1 MEPKNPGNKELT
13 DFQEL
18 TDRMIADRPSSPMLV
33 IKTNLDP
40 KEPTEENPYYQEGE
54 TKNLKEFKE
63 YFKE

>member
-1 MEPKNPGNKELT
+1 
-13 DFQEL
+13 
-18 TDRMIADRPSSPMLV
+18 MIADRPSSPMLV